1 VTNLPTQSLP
11 EFVSGNFFHQFGN
24 QWIAKLW
31 QGNEIEFSMVKKILP
46 KFDSKRNACQD
57 CPAS

>member
-31 QGNEIEFSMVKKILP
+31 QGKELEFSMVKKNLT
-46 KFDSKRNACQD
+46 KV
-57 CPAS
+57 